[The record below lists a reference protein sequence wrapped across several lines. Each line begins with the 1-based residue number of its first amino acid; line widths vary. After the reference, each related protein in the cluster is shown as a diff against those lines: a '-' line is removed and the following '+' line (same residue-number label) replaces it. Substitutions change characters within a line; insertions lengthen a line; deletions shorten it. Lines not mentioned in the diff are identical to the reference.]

1 MVSVSYRL
9 AGPADAAAASRIV
22 TVALSDLA
30 VRQARPP
37 FTAPADH
44 AAPGLGHV
52 IETDGGRFWLA
63 VADGSPVAFGSAW
76 ERGGERGRL
85 GFCSGLF
92 VAPEWQGKGI
102 GRHLFELAMEGLPSA
117 GGVAALTSSA
127 ANPVSN
133 GLYARH
139 GIFPLHALLY
149 LTGPLAPLT
158 TGASAAAT
166 LAVSRP
172 AGGDGPRPARGDGSR
187 PARGDGSRAAGG
199 DGLRRAGGGKLA
211 AEPLTSGHLGE
222 LRVIDEA
229 VLGLDRT
236 LEHRWFLGRADNS
249 GWLFRRRERAVGY
262 AYLGGDGTE
271 GAGALGPIATLRRQD
286 QPALL
291 RFALAELAA
300 RGVTQATVAV
310 PGPNLAAQRLLW
322 EAGFTFPAA
331 AGLLCASRPFG
342 RFDRY
347 LLAGDCLL

>member
-1 MVSVSYRL
+1 MSLSYRL
-9 AGPADAAAASRIV
+9 AGPADAAVASHIL

-30 VRQARPP
+30 VRQGRPP

-44 AAPGLGHV
+44 AAPALRHV
-52 IETDGGRFWLA
+52 LETDGGRFWVA
-63 VADGSPVAFGSAW
+63 VADGRPVAFGSAW
-76 ERGGERGRL
+76 ERGGERARL
-85 GFCSGLF
+85 GYCSGLF
-92 VAPEWQGKGI
+92 VTPEWQGKGV
-102 GRHLFELAMEGLPSA
+102 GRHLFELAMDGLPAA
-117 GGVAALTSSA
+117 GGLAALTSSA
-127 ANPVSN
+127 ANPISN

-149 LTGPLAPLT
+149 LSGPP
-158 TGASAAAT
+158 ASFA
-166 LAVSRP
+166 S
-172 AGGDGPRPARGDGSR
+172 GGRSGD
-187 PARGDGSRAAGG
+187 
-199 DGLRRAGGGKLA
+199 GGKLV
-211 AEPLTSGHLGE
+211 AEALTGRHLDE
-222 LRVIDEA
+222 LRAIDEA

-236 LEHRWFLGRADNS
+236 LEHRWFLGRADGS
-249 GWLFRRRERAVGY
+249 GWLFRRRERAIGY